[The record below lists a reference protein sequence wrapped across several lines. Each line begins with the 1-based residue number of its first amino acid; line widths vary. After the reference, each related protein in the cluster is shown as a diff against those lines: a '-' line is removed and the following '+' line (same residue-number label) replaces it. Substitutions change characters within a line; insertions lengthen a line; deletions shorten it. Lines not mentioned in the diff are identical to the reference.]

1 MSYDKFFYFE
11 TVDISNGDTAIVKNY
26 YPANGFVVLYST
38 ESNDTTKITAG
49 MSITGRSS
57 DFTKV
62 LTTWEHSKPENND
75 LYDNN
80 YNDYAWEA
88 DVDLF
93 IYTDDGGMIVMDDK
107 ANLPVEIADLQM
119 DNGLILTKFTDG

>member
-11 TVDISNGDTAIVKNY
+11 TVDISNGDTAVVKNF
-26 YPANGFVVLYST
+26 YPSNGFVVLYNT
-38 ESNDTTKITAG
+38 ESNDITKITAG
-49 MSITGRSS
+49 MTITGRSS
-57 DFTKV
+57 GFSKV
-62 LTTWEHSKPENND
+62 LTQWEYSTPDNND

-93 IYTDDGGMIVMDDK
+93 IYTDDGQMIVMDDK
-107 ANLPVEIADLQM
+107 ADLPVEIADLQM
-119 DNGLILTKFTDG
+119 DNGLILK